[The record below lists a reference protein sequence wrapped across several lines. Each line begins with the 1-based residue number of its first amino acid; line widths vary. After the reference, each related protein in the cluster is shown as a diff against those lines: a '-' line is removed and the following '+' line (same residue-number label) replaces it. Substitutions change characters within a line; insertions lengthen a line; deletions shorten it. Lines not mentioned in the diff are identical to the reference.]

1 MAKAKKTTK
10 KQPARPAKK
19 AKAKKAVLKPVKPTK
34 PVKAPAR
41 TKRLSWLDADAQTP
55 AIERYARQLGSFIEA
70 MADGVVDAAEV
81 KAQEK
86 RLVALMKDV
95 EPKLNDELHE
105 KVTKLLCE
113 LTAYDLMQVL
123 HTMHAQ
129 RPKSVFR
136 G

>member
-1 MAKAKKTTK
+1 
-10 KQPARPAKK
+10 
-19 AKAKKAVLKPVKPTK
+19 
-34 PVKAPAR
+34 
-41 TKRLSWLDADAQTP
+41 
-55 AIERYARQLGSFIEA
+55 
-70 MADGVVDAAEV
+70 MADGVVDTAEV

-86 RLVALMKDV
+86 RLVALMKKV

-105 KVTKLLCE
+105 KVTELLCE

-123 HTMHAQ
+123 HAMHAK